1 MKRSSFFFIMVVL
14 LSSCSRSNQSRTL
27 ISQLEKKAAVDEKI
41 TARAVANIDGGRCL
55 KDVFTVDQLKL
66 EIKELEKKYSSGT
79 QLKGK
84 WKHLNLE
91 SLPIAQANFLKTYG
105 DRIGDLNNPNAFDY
119 SSCSDVPCLFNKIYG
134 REDHVAGYVHYL
146 WYLKMGNL
154 LAATNTVF
162 ESKSQTRPGIYN
174 GKNFSVSS
182 YLYQD
187 DELYGFWR
195 LLMMMK
201 APHTSLRDLKEIH
214 RVPQGESFD
223 FVVEKR
229 KAGVTTLGETCGLAY
244 SNGYIIL
251 QDLCLGLYGD
261 WESGDFY
268 DSVLH
273 ELSHQVDYHE
283 GRKLRKTYRSDQQ
296 DYLDVSYFYLK
307 EYRNEKNELIR
318 QWEHKEGIK
327 LVTGYAGTSPAENFA
342 ETIAHFRVNGGHTKK
357 AISADHW
364 QFISENYFDNK
375 SFDSGKL
382 IQEWL
387 VAKTSLLT
395 QKSFQAVGSC
405 ANNDQNYSSNYFK
418 KTDFMLPLLPSM
430 LSCLGAKALDISL
443 DLRSQIKVTDPD
455 GCKTLTDAETR
466 NSWEPQLKLQLV
478 QLMTNYLKELQ
489 TDKTYFAKIQTFID
503 EIPNRDMANEAYL
516 SCGDINAEDQCYDEN
531 VLKLA
536 NEKLAPLNL
545 PAGHAQDLADLYL
558 AGHPISET
566 KQHLASYYKSFVAS
580 HKSQIDLEA
589 TTFWNHCNELPL
601 SDDASPSGKNFTLSD
616 GYMASSIYNCLN
628 SGFAEEVKLIV
639 SQLTVG
645 EAKIEH
651 PKEEY
656 LISQEVIA
664 EFKKSLASLFVK
676 ARDQEIVLIKNYIE
690 KDKGS
695 LRKQLVSDFSWV
707 KDVLS
712 NSGVI
717 KDCQKLALSKIT
729 FPLRFGL
736 KGESFGAFAESACK
750 DVPMSVEYSQWLEQS
765 KTVFQDKSLVSL
777 ETRILDLAT
786 EKAKTCVVQFPVDS
800 NLNRIKFKKEREAC
814 LISDWGQ
821 IESDALKE
829 FEKDPMVIKFKL
841 DISSMRSQLEINRR
855 RLQLRVMKDHFQS
868 LL

>member
-1 MKRSSFFFIMVVL
+1 MKRNNLLFILIVL
-14 LSSCSRSNQSRTL
+14 LSSCSRSNKSPTL
-27 ISQLEKKAAVDEKI
+27 ISQLEKNASVDEKI
-41 TARAVANIDGGRCL
+41 TARAVANIDGSRCL

-79 QLKGK
+79 PVKGK

-105 DRIGDLNNPNAFDY
+105 DRIGDLSNPNAFDY

-154 LAATNTVF
+154 LAATNNVF
-162 ESKSQTRPGIYN
+162 DSKSQTRPGIYN

-201 APHTSLRDLKEIH
+201 APHTVLRDLKEIH

-229 KAGVTTLGETCGLAY
+229 KAGMSSYGETCGLAY

-283 GRKLRKTYRSDQQ
+283 GRKLRKTYRSDQK
-296 DYLDVSYFYLK
+296 DYLDVSFFYLK

-342 ETIAHFRVNGGHTKK
+342 ETIAHFRVNGSNTKK
-357 AISADHW
+357 SISEDHW
-364 QFISENYFDNK
+364 QFISKNYFDNK
-375 SFDSGKL
+375 SFESEKL
-382 IQEWL
+382 IKEWL
-387 VAKTSLLT
+387 AANSSLLT

-405 ANNDQNYSSNYFK
+405 AKNEPNYSSTYFQ
-418 KTDFMLPLLPSM
+418 KTDFMLPLLPAM
-430 LSCLGAKALDISL
+430 LSCLGSKAQDISS

-455 GCKTLTDAETR
+455 GCKTLTDSEIKKT
-466 NSWEPQLKLQLV
+466 WEPQLKLQLV

-489 TDKTYFAKIQTFID
+489 TDKTYFAKIQNFID
-503 EIPNRDMANEAYL
+503 EIPNRDMAYDAYL
-516 SCGDINAEDQCYDEN
+516 SCADMNIEDSCYEES
-531 VLKLA
+531 VIKQA
-536 NEKLAPLNL
+536 MEKLAPLNL

-558 AGHPISET
+558 AGHPINET
-566 KQHLASYYKSFVAS
+566 KIQLTSYYKTYVSS
-580 HKSQIDLEA
+580 HKSLIDLEA
-589 TTFWNHCNELPL
+589 GTFWNHCNDIPL
-601 SDDASPSGKNFTLSD
+601 SDDASPSGKNFTLSE

-628 SGFAEEVKLIV
+628 SGFGDEVKIIV
-639 SQLTVG
+639 SQLAIG
-645 EAKIEH
+645 EMKIEH

-656 LISQEVIA
+656 LISQEVIS
-664 EFKKSLASLFVK
+664 ELKKSLLALFSK
-676 ARDQEIVLIKNYIE
+676 ARDKEFVLIKNYIE
-690 KDKGS
+690 QDNGS
-695 LRKQLVSDFSWV
+695 LRKQIVSDFSWV

-712 NSGVI
+712 NMSFI
-717 KDCQKLALSKIT
+717 KDCQRLALSKIT
-729 FPLRFGL
+729 FALRFGL

-750 DVPMSVEYSQWLEQS
+750 DVPTSDEYSHWLEQS
-765 KTVFQDKSLVSL
+765 KNVFREKSLVSL
-777 ETRILDLAT
+777 ETRILDLANV
-786 EKAKTCVVQFPVDS
+786 KAKSCLVQFPVDS

-814 LISDWGQ
+814 LINDWGQ
-821 IESDALKE
+821 IENDALKE

-841 DISSMRSQLEINRR
+841 DIQSMRSQLDTNRR
-855 RLQLRVMKDHFQS
+855 RLQLRVMKDNFQS